1 MAIVRTVLWVL
12 LLAALLLFA
21 ANNWTPVE
29 VRIWESLV
37 LETRLPALVIVA
49 FLLGLVPLWLLHR
62 ARVWN
67 LKRRIASLE
76 SAVRTAALAS
86 DTPHAPAA
94 PGLAPAPAASPAVSA
109 VATPSPAPPGTPH
122 PFGEPL

>member
-12 LLAALLLFA
+12 LLAVLLLFA

-49 FLLGLVPLWLLHR
+49 FLAGLVPLWLLHR

-76 SAVRTAALAS
+76 SAVRTAAMAA
-86 DTPHAPAA
+86 DTTFVPAT
-94 PGLAPAPAASPAVSA
+94 PAPASPAVTA
-109 VATPSPAPPGTPH
+109 QATPSPAPAGTPH

>member
-1 MAIVRTVLWVL
+1 MGIVRTVLWVL

-37 LETRLPALVIVA
+37 LETRLPALVILA
-49 FLLGLVPLWLLHR
+49 FLAGLVPLWLLHR

-76 SAVRTAALAS
+76 SAVRTAALAV
-86 DTPHAPAA
+86 D
-94 PGLAPAPAASPAVSA
+94 PAPATAV
-109 VATPSPAPPGTPH
+109 TPAPPATAPATPAPAGTPH

>member
-1 MAIVRTVLWVL
+1 MAIVRTILWVL

-29 VRIWESLV
+29 VRIWENLV
-37 LETRLPALVIVA
+37 LNTKLPALIILA
-49 FLLGLVPLWLLHR
+49 FLAGLVPLWLLHR

-76 SAVRTAALAS
+76 SAVRTAALAP
-86 DTPHAPAA
+86 DTAPASSTAVTA
-94 PGLAPAPAASPAVSA
+94 P
-109 VATPSPAPPGTPH
+109 ATPSPSPVPAPPGTPH

>member
-1 MAIVRTVLWVL
+1 MAIVRTILWVL

-76 SAVRTAALAS
+76 SAVRTAALAP
-86 DTPHAPAA
+86 D
-94 PGLAPAPAASPAVSA
+94 PAPAVTATSPAVSA

>member
-1 MAIVRTVLWVL
+1 MGIVRTVLWVL

-37 LETRLPALVIVA
+37 LETRLPALVILA
-49 FLLGLVPLWLLHR
+49 FLAGLVPLWLLHR

-76 SAVRTAALAS
+76 SAVRTAALAA
-86 DTPHAPAA
+86 DP
-94 PGLAPAPAASPAVSA
+94 APAPSPAVTA
-109 VATPSPAPPGTPH
+109 PATPAPASVPAPPGTPH